1 MNIKLPAL
9 FGVITLS
16 VVFLFAV
23 AGCSKS
29 SNSNSSN
36 GALTCT
42 INGTAF
48 AAQPNQVGGGVL
60 SSYSQLYVL
69 GYNIQNKDTSG
80 FQVEMPYVPVVN
92 HPFSTDTTLS
102 DLTYI
107 TSGKEYDAYFGLS
120 ASHGLITVS
129 VADTI
134 NHKVS
139 GTFSGV
145 LYNVLSASDSVVVT
159 NGAFTTSYTIQ

>member
-1 MNIKLPAL
+1 MRMKRLALP
-9 FGVITLS
+9 GVITLT
-16 VVFLFAV
+16 VVFLFTMI
-23 AGCSKS
+23 GCSKS
-29 SNSNSSN
+29 SNNSSSS
-36 GALTCT
+36 GTLTCT

-60 SSYSQLYVL
+60 SSYGQLYVL
-69 GYNIQNKDTSG
+69 GYNIQNKDTTG
-80 FQVEMPYVPVVN
+80 FQVEMPYIPAVN

-129 VADTI
+129 TADTV
-134 NHKVS
+134 NHKIA

-159 NGAFTTSYTIQ
+159 NGAFSTSYTVQ